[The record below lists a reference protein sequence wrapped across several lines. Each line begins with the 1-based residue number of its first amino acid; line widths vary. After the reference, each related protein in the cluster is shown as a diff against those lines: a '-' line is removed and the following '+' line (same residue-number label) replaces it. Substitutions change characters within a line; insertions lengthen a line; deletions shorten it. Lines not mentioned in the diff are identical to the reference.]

1 MKKIKALTSIR
12 FSKSV
17 ALIKVFKSKG
27 ALKIVA
33 LVAVLLVMMMWL
45 AGMFRHKIEAGPTQE
60 PSPVATGPTA
70 RVEARQYPIIVEQAG
85 TVRTRNEAQVSSRLM
100 AQVQEVLVREGDTI
114 HGPGPDQKATIL
126 AKLDDRDIQAKLQQA
141 QAQVISVQRAL
152 GAALAQQQSA
162 QALLQQAAADL
173 ARFEKLVEAK
183 AATQQQL
190 EHARTQRDTAQAQV
204 LAAQGLVEQT
214 RAQQVGAEA
223 AVREAQVM
231 LSFAVI
237 EAPFD
242 GKISSKRINPG
253 DTVTPGQVLFVVES
267 PSEPQLHAMVSETV
281 ALHLKV
287 GQALPVQI
295 DAPQRQFDG
304 VVREIVPQADP
315 LTRTILVKVDLPKDA
330 GLVSGL
336 FGRLRVPIGDYS
348 TLVVAKNAIRQSGQL
363 NLVQVLEKPGLP
375 VRRFVQIGPEHGSL
389 VEVLSGVQEGDE
401 VVTN

>member
-1 MKKIKALTSIR
+1 MMNKCKS
-12 FSKSV
+12 SKSRAV
-17 ALIKVFKSKG
+17 
-27 ALKIVA
+27 LKIVV
-33 LVAVLLVMMMWL
+33 LVSVLVVMMMWL
-45 AGMFRHKIEAGPTQE
+45 AGAFRDKIKAGPVLE
-60 PSPVATGPTA
+60 PSTVIVNSTA
-70 RVEARQYPIIVEQAG
+70 RVESRRYPMIVEQAG

-100 AQVQEVLVREGDTI
+100 AQVLEVLIREGDTI
-114 HGPGPDQKATIL
+114 HRAGPDGKPTIL
-126 AKLDDRDIQAKLQQA
+126 ARLDDRDIQAKLQQA
-141 QAQVISVQRAL
+141 QAQVASLQRAL

-162 QALLQQAAADL
+162 QALLQQATADL

-204 LAAQGLVEQT
+204 LATQGLVEQT

-223 AVREAQVM
+223 AVREAQIM
-231 LSFAVI
+231 LSYAVI

-242 GKISSKRINPG
+242 GRISSKKINAG
-253 DTVTPGQVLFVVES
+253 DTVAPGQVLFVVDS

-287 GQALPVQI
+287 GQTLSVQI

-304 VVREIVPQADP
+304 VVREILPQADP

-348 TLVVAKNAIRQSGQL
+348 TLVVARNAIRQSGQL
-363 NLVQVLEKPGLP
+363 YLVQVLEKPGLP
-375 VRRFVQIGPEHGSL
+375 VRRFVQIGPEHGPL

>member
-1 MKKIKALTSIR
+1 MNRTKTFKGKAI
-12 FSKSV
+12 
-17 ALIKVFKSKG
+17 
-27 ALKIVA
+27 LKTVA
-33 LVAVLLVMMMWL
+33 LVAVLVVMMMWL
-45 AGMFRHKIEAGPTQE
+45 AGAFRDKIQAAPVEE
-60 PSPVATGPTA
+60 PAAVATGPTT
-70 RVEARQYPIIVEQAG
+70 RVETRQYPMIVEQAG

-141 QAQVISVQRAL
+141 QAQVASLQRAL
-152 GAALAQQQSA
+152 SAALAQQQSA

-173 ARFEKLVEAK
+173 ARYEKLVEAK
-183 AATQQQL
+183 AATVQQL

-231 LSFAVI
+231 LSFAAI

-242 GKISSKRINPG
+242 GKVSSKKINPG
-253 DTVTPGQVLFVVES
+253 DMVAPGQGLFVVES

-287 GQALPVQI
+287 GQKLSAQI
-295 DAPQRQFDG
+295 DAPQREFEA
-304 VVREIVPQADP
+304 VVREILPQADP

-348 TLVVAKNAIRQSGQL
+348 TLVVASSAIRQSGQL
-363 NLVQVLEKPGLP
+363 YLVQVLEEPGVP
-375 VRRFVQIGPEHGSL
+375 ARRFVQIGPEHGPQ

>member
-1 MKKIKALTSIR
+1 
-12 FSKSV
+12 V
-17 ALIKVFKSKG
+17 ASL
-27 ALKIVA
+27 
-33 LVAVLLVMMMWL
+33 
-45 AGMFRHKIEAGPTQE
+45 
-60 PSPVATGPTA
+60 
-70 RVEARQYPIIVEQAG
+70 
-85 TVRTRNEAQVSSRLM
+85 
-100 AQVQEVLVREGDTI
+100 
-114 HGPGPDQKATIL
+114 
-126 AKLDDRDIQAKLQQA
+126 
-141 QAQVISVQRAL
+141 QRAL

-162 QALLQQAAADL
+162 QAVLQQAGADL
-173 ARFEKLVEAK
+173 TRFENLVEAK

-223 AVREAQVM
+223 AVREAQIM
-231 LSFAVI
+231 LSYAVI
-237 EAPFD
+237 KAPFD
-242 GKISSKRINPG
+242 GKISSKKIDPG
-253 DTVTPGQVLFVVES
+253 DMVAPGQTLFVVES

-281 ALHLKV
+281 ALHLKA
-287 GQALPVQI
+287 GQTLPVQI
-295 DAPQRQFDG
+295 DAPQREFEA

-348 TLVVAKNAIRQSGQL
+348 TLVVAKDAIRRSGQL
-363 NLVQVLEKPGLP
+363 YLVQVLEKPGVP
-375 VRRFVQIGPEHGSL
+375 VRRFVQIGPEHGPL

>member
-1 MKKIKALTSIR
+1 MRKNKI
-12 FSKSV
+12 F
-17 ALIKVFKSKG
+17 KVKEV
-27 ALKIVA
+27 LKIVA
-33 LVAVLLVMMMWL
+33 LVAVLVVMMMWL
-45 AGMFRHKIEAGPTQE
+45 AGVFRNKIQAAPVQE
-60 PSPVATGPTA
+60 PPTVAASSTT
-70 RVEARQYPIIVEQAG
+70 RVEARRYPMIVEQAG
-85 TVRTRNEAQVSSRLM
+85 TVRTRTEAQVSSRLM
-100 AQVQEVLVREGDTI
+100 AQVQEVLVREGDTVRGA
-114 HGPGPDQKATIL
+114 GPEGQATIL

-141 QAQVISVQRAL
+141 QAQVASLQRAL

-162 QALLQQAAADL
+162 QAVLQQAVADL
-173 ARFEKLVEAK
+173 ARTEKLVEAK

-223 AVREAQVM
+223 AVREAQIL
-231 LSFAVI
+231 LSYAVI
-237 EAPFD
+237 KAPFD
-242 GKISSKRINPG
+242 GKISSKKIDPG
-253 DTVTPGQVLFVVES
+253 DMVAPGQTLFVVES

-281 ALHLKV
+281 ALHLKA
-287 GQALPVQI
+287 GQTLPVQI
-295 DAPQRQFDG
+295 DAPQREFEA

-348 TLVVAKNAIRQSGQL
+348 TLVVAKNAIRRSGQL
-363 NLVQVLEKPGLP
+363 YLVQVLEKPGLP
-375 VRRFVQIGPEHGSL
+375 VRRFVQIGPEHGAL